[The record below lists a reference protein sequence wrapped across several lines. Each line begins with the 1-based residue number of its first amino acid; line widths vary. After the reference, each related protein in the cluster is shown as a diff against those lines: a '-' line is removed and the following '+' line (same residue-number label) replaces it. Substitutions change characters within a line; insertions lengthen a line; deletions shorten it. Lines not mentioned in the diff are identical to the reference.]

1 MLELCYAV
9 YASSGAQARPAGA
22 RTRRS
27 PVTLLRLALRSVKPY
42 WLWILLVVVFQTVG
56 VLAALYLPT
65 LNADIIDK
73 GVAKADVPVIWDLGK
88 IMLVISLGNIVA
100 LVAANF
106 FAARSA
112 MRVGKD
118 LRTTVFSKVSSFSPR
133 ELSEFG
139 TPSLITRSTNDV
151 QQVQMLVFFS
161 LNMLVQAPVTGI
173 GGVVL
178 ALRVEPG
185 MAWLIAVM
193 VPIMLVA
200 VGILI
205 ARAAPLFKQ
214 MQGKIDDINGVL
226 REQITG
232 IRVLRAF
239 VREDRERERYGVVND
254 QLTDLNRRIG
264 LLMILINPII
274 MFILNVSSVMVLLVA
289 APRID
294 SGQMEVGSITAFIA
308 YLMQILIAVM
318 MATFMTMMIPRAMVS
333 AERIS
338 AVLDTE
344 TSVVQRTDG
353 VREIE
358 GPIEL
363 TFEDVSFTYPGAERP
378 VLQGIS
384 FSARAGQTVAIIGG
398 TGAGKTTL
406 INLVPRLMDASEGRV
421 LLNGHDVRDLD
432 ARVLWE
438 RVGLVPQRPYLFSGT
453 VASNLRFGNPSADEQ
468 ELWHAL
474 TVAQGR
480 DFVASMPTELE
491 SPIAQGGTNVSGGQ
505 RQRLCIAR
513 ALAATPSL
521 YLFDDSFSALDLT
534 TDAKL
539 RAALAPET
547 RDALVLIVAQRVT
560 TITNADLILVLDNG
574 RIVDQGTHSELLETS
589 ETYQEIVRSQGVE
602 EEVA

>member
-1 MLELCYAV
+1 
-9 YASSGAQARPAGA
+9 
-22 RTRRS
+22 
-27 PVTLLRLALRSVKPY
+27 VTLLRLVLGGLKPY
-42 WLWILLVVVFQTVG
+42 WIQVLLVVLLQIVG

-65 LNADIIDK
+65 LNADIIDD
-73 GVAKADVPVIWDLGK
+73 GVAKADVPVIWELGRL
-88 IMLVISLGNIVA
+88 MLLISLGNIIA

-106 FAARSA
+106 FSARSA
-112 MRVGKD
+112 MRVGRD
-118 LRTTVFSKVSSFSPR
+118 LRSTVFRRVNSFSPR
-133 ELSEFG
+133 ELAEFG

-173 GGVVL
+173 GGVIL

-193 VPIMLVA
+193 VPVMLIA

-239 VREDRERERYGVVND
+239 VREDRERERYGEVNHE
-254 QLTDLNRRIG
+254 LTELNRRIG

-274 MFILNVSSVMVLLVA
+274 MFILNISSVLVLLVA

-294 SGQMEVGSITAFIA
+294 AGQMEIGSITAFIA

-318 MATFMTMMIPRAMVS
+318 IPRAMVS
-333 AERIS
+333 AERITE
-338 AVLDTE
+338 VLGTE
-344 TSVVQRTDG
+344 TSVRQRTDG

-378 VLQGIS
+378 VLEGIS

-406 INLVPRLMDASEGRV
+406 INLVPRLMDATEGRV

-432 ARVLWE
+432 ARVLWD

-453 VASNLRFGNPSADEQ
+453 VASNLRFGSPEADEQ
-468 ELWHAL
+468 QLWHAL

-480 DFVASMPTELE
+480 DFVAAMPEQLD

-513 ALAATPSL
+513 ALAAQPSL

-534 TDAKL
+534 TDARL
-539 RAALAPET
+539 RAALVPET
-547 RDALVLIVAQRVT
+547 RDALQLVVAQRVS
-560 TITNADLILVLDNG
+560 TITSADLILVLDNG
-574 RIVDQGTHSELLETS
+574 RIVDQGTHLELLEGS
-589 ETYQEIVRSQGVE
+589 ETYREILRSQGVE

>member
-1 MLELCYAV
+1 M
-9 YASSGAQARPAGA
+9 
-22 RTRRS
+22 
-27 PVTLLRLALRSVKPY
+27 TLLRLVLGNLRPY
-42 WLWILLVVVFQTVG
+42 WIWVLLVVVLQIAG

-65 LNADIIDK
+65 LNADIIDD
-73 GVAKADVPVIWDLGK
+73 GVAKADVPVIWRLGR
-88 IMLVISLGNIVA
+88 IMLVISLVNILA
-100 LVAANF
+100 LIGANF

-112 MRVGKD
+112 MRVGQD
-118 LRTTVFSKVSSFSPR
+118 LRSKVFARVNSFSPR
-133 ELSEFG
+133 ELGRFG

-193 VPIMLVA
+193 VPVMLIA
-200 VGILI
+200 VGMLI
-205 ARAAPLFKQ
+205 VRAAPLFKQ

-239 VREDRERERYGVVND
+239 VREDRERERYETVNHE
-254 QLTDLNRRIG
+254 LTELNRRIG

-274 MFILNVSSVMVLLVA
+274 MFILNISSVAVLAVA

-294 SGQMEVGSITAFIA
+294 DGQMEIGSITAFIA

-333 AERIS
+333 ADRITE
-338 AVLDTE
+338 VLETE

-353 VREIE
+353 VRALE

-378 VLQGIS
+378 VLEGIS
-384 FSARAGQTVAIIGG
+384 FSARAGETVAIIGG

-406 INLVPRLMDASEGRV
+406 VNLVPRLMDASEGRV

-432 ARVLWE
+432 ARVLWD
-438 RVGLVPQRPYLFSGT
+438 RVGLVPQRPFLFSGDI
-453 VASNLRFGNPSADEQ
+453 ASNLRFGNPEADEQ
-468 ELWHAL
+468 QLWHAL

-480 DFVASMPTELE
+480 DFVASMPEQLD

-513 ALAATPSL
+513 ALVAEPSL
-521 YLFDDSFSALDLT
+521 FLFDDSFSALDLT
-534 TDAKL
+534 TDARL
-539 RAALAPET
+539 RSALAPET
-547 RDALVLIVAQRVT
+547 RDALVLIVAQRVS
-560 TITNADLILVLDNG
+560 TITSADLILVMDNG
-574 RIVDQGTHSELLETS
+574 RIVDQGTHAELLERS

>member
-1 MLELCYAV
+1 M
-9 YASSGAQARPAGA
+9 
-22 RTRRS
+22 
-27 PVTLLRLALRSVKPY
+27 TLLRLVLRGLKPY
-42 WLWILLVVVFQTVG
+42 WIWVLLVVLFQIVG

-65 LNADIIDK
+65 LNANIIDD
-73 GVAKADVPVIWDLGK
+73 GVAKADVDVIWDLGK
-88 IMLVISLGNIVA
+88 LMLLISLGNIIA

-106 FAARSA
+106 FSARSA

-118 LRTTVFSKVSSFSPR
+118 LRSKVFGRVHSFSPR
-133 ELSEFG
+133 ELAEFG

-151 QQVQMLVFFS
+151 QQVQMLVFFT

-205 ARAAPLFKQ
+205 LRAAPLFKQ

-239 VREDRERERYGVVND
+239 VREDRERERYEVVNTE
-254 QLTDLNRRIG
+254 LTDLNWRIG
-264 LLMILINPII
+264 RLMILINPII
-274 MFILNVSSVMVLLVA
+274 MFILNISSVLVLLVA

-333 AERIS
+333 AERITE
-338 AVLDTE
+338 VLETE
-344 TSVVQRTDG
+344 TSVRQRTDG
-353 VREIE
+353 IREVE
-358 GPIEL
+358 GPVEL
-363 TFEDVSFTYPGAERP
+363 TFQDVSFTYPGAERP
-378 VLQGIS
+378 VLEDIS
-384 FSARAGQTVAIIGG
+384 FTARAGQTVAIIGG

-406 INLVPRLMDASEGRV
+406 LNLIPRLMDVSEGQV
-421 LLNGHDVRDLD
+421 LLNGHDVREFD
-432 ARVLWE
+432 AHVLWDT
-438 RVGLVPQRPYLFSGT
+438 VGLVPQRPYLFSGT
-453 VASNLRFGNPSADEQ
+453 VASNLRFGRPDADEQ

-480 DFVASMPTELE
+480 DFVAAMPDQLE
-491 SPIAQGGTNVSGGQ
+491 SVIAQGGTNVSGGQ

-513 ALAATPSL
+513 ALAAKPSL
-521 YLFDDSFSALDLT
+521 YLFDDSFSALDLA

-539 RAALAPET
+539 RAALVPET
-547 RDALVLIVAQRVT
+547 RDALMVVVAQRVS
-560 TITNADLILVLDNG
+560 TITSADLILVLDNG
-574 RIVDQGTHSELLETS
+574 RIVGQGTHTELLESS

>member
-1 MLELCYAV
+1 M
-9 YASSGAQARPAGA
+9 
-22 RTRRS
+22 
-27 PVTLLRLALRSVKPY
+27 
-42 WLWILLVVVFQTVG
+42 
-56 VLAALYLPT
+56 LAALSLPT
-65 LNADIIDK
+65 INAYMNEDGNSKGDI
-73 GVAKADVPVIWDLGK
+73 PTIWRLGGY
-88 IMLVISLGNIVA
+88 MLVVTVGTIVA
-100 LVAANF
+100 VIAANY

-112 MRVGKD
+112 MRIGKD
-118 LRTTVFSKVSSFSPR
+118 LSSTVFSQVASFSPR
-133 ELSEFG
+133 ELAEFG
-139 TPSLITRSTNDV
+139 TPSLITRSNNDV
-151 QQVQMLVFFS
+151 QQVQMLTFFA
-161 LNMLVQAPVTGI
+161 MKFLVQAPITGI
-173 GGVVL
+173 GGIVL
-178 ALRVEPG
+178 ALSVEPG
-185 MAWLIAVM
+185 LAWLIAVM
-193 VPIMLVA
+193 VPVMLVA

-205 ARAAPLFKQ
+205 FRAAPLFKQ
-214 MQGKIDDINGVL
+214 MQGKIDDINSVL

-239 VREDRERERYGVVND
+239 VREDRERERYGVVNG
-254 QLTDLNRRIG
+254 QVTDLNRRIG

-338 AVLDTE
+338 EVLDTE
-344 TSVVQRTDG
+344 TSVHQRTDG
-353 VREIE
+353 VRDID
-358 GPIEL
+358 GPVEL

-378 VLQGIS
+378 VLENIS

-432 ARVLWE
+432 ARVLWD

-453 VASNLRFGNPSADEQ
+453 VASNLRFGNPSADDEQ
-468 ELWHAL
+468 LWHAL

-480 DFVASMPTELE
+480 DFVASMPTALD

-539 RAALAPET
+539 RAALVPET
-547 RDALVLIVAQRVT
+547 RDALMLIVAQRVS
-560 TITNADLILVLDNG
+560 TITGADLILVLDNG
-574 RIVDQGTHSELLETS
+574 RIVAQGTHGELLESS

>member
-1 MLELCYAV
+1 M
-9 YASSGAQARPAGA
+9 
-22 RTRRS
+22 
-27 PVTLLRLALRSVKPY
+27 TLLRLVLGGLKPY
-42 WLWILLVVVFQTVG
+42 VIWVLLVVLFQIAG

-65 LNADIIDK
+65 LNADIIDD
-73 GVAKADVPVIWDLGK
+73 GVAKADVPVIWELGR
-88 IMLVISLGNIVA
+88 IMLVISLGNIIA

-118 LRTTVFSKVSSFSPR
+118 LRQAVFRRVNSFSPR
-133 ELSEFG
+133 ELAEFG
-139 TPSLITRSTNDV
+139 TPSLVTRSTNDV
-151 QQVQMLVFFS
+151 QQVQMLIFFS

-173 GGVVL
+173 GGMIL

-193 VPIMLVA
+193 VPVMLVA
-200 VGILI
+200 VGLLI

-239 VREDRERERYGVVND
+239 VREDRERERYAVVNG
-254 QLTDLNRRIG
+254 QLTDLNWRIG
-264 LLMILINPII
+264 RLMILINPII
-274 MFILNVSSVMVLLVA
+274 MFILNISSVLVLLVA

-294 SGQMEVGSITAFIA
+294 SGQMEIGSITAFIA

-333 AERIS
+333 AERITE
-338 AVLDTE
+338 VLETE
-344 TSVVQRTDG
+344 TSVHQRTDG
-353 VREIE
+353 IREIE

-378 VLQGIS
+378 VLQDIS
-384 FSARAGQTVAIIGG
+384 FTARAGQTVAIIGG

-432 ARVLWE
+432 ARVLWDT
-438 RVGLVPQRPYLFSGT
+438 VGLVPQRPYLFSGT
-453 VASNLRFGNPSADEQ
+453 VASNLRFGNPEADEQ
-468 ELWHAL
+468 QLWHAL

-480 DFVASMPTELE
+480 DFVAAMPEQLA

-513 ALAATPSL
+513 ALAARPRL

-539 RAALAPET
+539 RAALVPET
-547 RDALVLIVAQRVT
+547 REALQLVVAQRVS
-560 TITNADLILVLDNG
+560 TITGADLILVLDNG
-574 RIVDQGTHSELLETS
+574 RIVDQGTHAELLEGS

>member
-1 MLELCYAV
+1 M
-9 YASSGAQARPAGA
+9 
-22 RTRRS
+22 
-27 PVTLLRLALRSVKPY
+27 TLLRLVLRGLKPY
-42 WLWILLVVVFQTVG
+42 WIWVLLVVLFQIVG

-65 LNADIIDK
+65 LNADIIDD
-73 GVAKADVPVIWDLGK
+73 GVAKADVDVIWDLGK
-88 IMLVISLGNIVA
+88 LMLLISLGNIIA

-106 FAARSA
+106 FSARSA

-118 LRTTVFSKVSSFSPR
+118 LRSKVFGRVHSFSPR
-133 ELSEFG
+133 ELAEFG

-151 QQVQMLVFFS
+151 QQVQMLVFFT

-205 ARAAPLFKQ
+205 LRAAPLFKQ

-239 VREDRERERYGVVND
+239 VREDRERERYELVNTE
-254 QLTDLNRRIG
+254 LTDLNWRIG
-264 LLMILINPII
+264 RLMILINPII
-274 MFILNVSSVMVLLVA
+274 MFILNISSVLVLLVA

-333 AERIS
+333 AERITE
-338 AVLDTE
+338 VLETE
-344 TSVVQRTDG
+344 TSVRQRTDG
-353 VREIE
+353 IREVE
-358 GPIEL
+358 GPVEL
-363 TFEDVSFTYPGAERP
+363 TFQDVSFTYPGAERP
-378 VLQGIS
+378 VLEDIS
-384 FSARAGQTVAIIGG
+384 FTARAGQTVAIIGG

-406 INLVPRLMDASEGRV
+406 LNLIPRLMDVSEGQV

-432 ARVLWE
+432 AHVLWDT
-438 RVGLVPQRPYLFSGT
+438 VGLVPQRPYLFSGT
-453 VASNLRFGNPSADEQ
+453 VASNLRFGRPDADEQ

-480 DFVASMPTELE
+480 DFVAAMPDQLE
-491 SPIAQGGTNVSGGQ
+491 SVIAQGGTNVSGGQ

-513 ALAATPSL
+513 ALAAKPSL

-539 RAALAPET
+539 RAALVPET
-547 RDALVLIVAQRVT
+547 RDALMVVVAQRVS
-560 TITNADLILVLDNG
+560 TITSADLILVLDNG
-574 RIVDQGTHSELLETS
+574 RIVGQGTHTELLESS

>member
-1 MLELCYAV
+1 M
-9 YASSGAQARPAGA
+9 
-22 RTRRS
+22 
-27 PVTLLRLALRSVKPY
+27 TLLRLVLGGLKPY
-42 WLWILLVVVFQTVG
+42 VIWVLLVVLFQIAG

-65 LNADIIDK
+65 LNADIIDD
-73 GVAKADVPVIWDLGK
+73 GVAKADVPVIWELGR
-88 IMLVISLGNIVA
+88 IMLVISLGNIIA

-118 LRTTVFSKVSSFSPR
+118 LRQAVFRRVNSFSPR
-133 ELSEFG
+133 ELAEFG
-139 TPSLITRSTNDV
+139 TPSLVTRSTNDV
-151 QQVQMLVFFS
+151 QQVQMLIFFS

-173 GGVVL
+173 GGMIL

-193 VPIMLVA
+193 VPVMLVA
-200 VGILI
+200 VGLLI

-239 VREDRERERYGVVND
+239 VREDRERERYAVVNGE
-254 QLTDLNRRIG
+254 LTDLNWRIG
-264 LLMILINPII
+264 RLMILINPII
-274 MFILNVSSVMVLLVA
+274 MFILNMSSVLVLLVA

-294 SGQMEVGSITAFIA
+294 SGQMEIGSITAFIA

-333 AERIS
+333 AERITE
-338 AVLDTE
+338 VLETE
-344 TSVVQRTDG
+344 TSVHQRTDG
-353 VREIE
+353 IREIE

-378 VLQGIS
+378 VLQDIS
-384 FSARAGQTVAIIGG
+384 FTARAGQTVAIIGG

-406 INLVPRLMDASEGRV
+406 INLVPRLMDATEGRV
-421 LLNGHDVRDLD
+421 LLIGNDVRDLD
-432 ARVLWE
+432 ARVLWD

-453 VASNLRFGNPSADEQ
+453 VATNLRFGNPDADEQ

-480 DFVASMPTELE
+480 DFVAAMPEQLD

-513 ALAATPSL
+513 ALAAKPSL

-534 TDAKL
+534 TDARL
-539 RAALAPET
+539 RAALVPET
-547 RDALVLIVAQRVT
+547 RDALQLVVAQRVS
-560 TITNADLILVLDNG
+560 TITGADLILVLDNG
-574 RIVDQGTHSELLETS
+574 RIVGQGTHAELLESS
-589 ETYQEIVRSQGVE
+589 ETYREIVRSQGVE

>member
-1 MLELCYAV
+1 M
-9 YASSGAQARPAGA
+9 
-22 RTRRS
+22 
-27 PVTLLRLALRSVKPY
+27 TLLRMVLRSLKPY
-42 WLWILLVVVFQTVG
+42 WLWIVLVVLFQIAG

-65 LNADIIDK
+65 LNADIIDD
-73 GVAKADVPVIWDLGK
+73 GVAKADVPVIWQLGRL
-88 IMLVISLGNIVA
+88 MLLISLGNIVA
-100 LVAANF
+100 LVLANYF
-106 FAARSA
+106 SARSA
-112 MRVGKD
+112 MNVGRD
-118 LRTTVFSKVSSFSPR
+118 LRSQVFARVNSFSPR
-133 ELSEFG
+133 ELGEFG

-173 GGVVL
+173 GGVIL

-193 VPIMLVA
+193 VPVMLVA

-205 ARAAPLFKQ
+205 FRAAPLFKQ

-239 VREDRERERYGVVND
+239 VREDRERERYAVVND

-274 MFILNVSSVMVLLVA
+274 MFILNISSVMVLLVA

-333 AERIS
+333 AERITE
-338 AVLDTE
+338 VLETE

-353 VREIE
+353 IRELS
-358 GPIEL
+358 GRLEL

-378 VLQGIS
+378 VLEDIS
-384 FSARAGQTVAIIGG
+384 FTARAGQTVAIIGG

-406 INLVPRLMDASEGRV
+406 LNLVPRLMDTTTGRV
-421 LLNGHDVRDLD
+421 LLNGEDVRDLD
-432 ARVLWE
+432 ARVLWD

-453 VASNLRFGNPSADEQ
+453 VASNLRFGDPSADEQ
-468 ELWHAL
+468 ALWHAL

-480 DFVASMPTELE
+480 DFVAAMPTQLD

-513 ALAATPSL
+513 ALVARPSL

-547 RDALVLIVAQRVT
+547 EDALVLIVAQRVS
-560 TITNADLILVLDNG
+560 TITSADLILVLDNG
-574 RIVDQGTHSELLETS
+574 RIVAQGTHAELLESS

>member
-1 MLELCYAV
+1 M
-9 YASSGAQARPAGA
+9 
-22 RTRRS
+22 
-27 PVTLLRLALRSVKPY
+27 TLLRLVLGGLKPY
-42 WLWILLVVVFQTVG
+42 VIWVLLVVLFQIAG

-65 LNADIIDK
+65 LNADIIDD
-73 GVAKADVPVIWDLGK
+73 GVAKADVPVIWELGR
-88 IMLVISLGNIVA
+88 IMLVISLGNIIA

-118 LRTTVFSKVSSFSPR
+118 LRQAVFRRVNSFSPR
-133 ELSEFG
+133 ELAEFG
-139 TPSLITRSTNDV
+139 TPSLVTRSTNDV
-151 QQVQMLVFFS
+151 QQVQMLIFFS

-173 GGVVL
+173 GGMIL

-193 VPIMLVA
+193 VPVMLVA
-200 VGILI
+200 VGLLI

-226 REQITG
+226 REQLPG

-239 VREDRERERYGVVND
+239 VREDRERERYAVVNGE
-254 QLTDLNRRIG
+254 LTELNRRIG

-274 MFILNVSSVMVLLVA
+274 MFILNMSSVLVLLVA

-294 SGQMEVGSITAFIA
+294 SGQMEIGSITAFIA

-333 AERIS
+333 AERIT
-338 AVLDTE
+338 AVLETE
-344 TSVVQRTDG
+344 TSVHQRTDG
-353 VREIE
+353 IRRLE
-358 GPIEL
+358 GPLEL

-378 VLQGIS
+378 VLEHIS
-384 FSARAGQTVAIIGG
+384 FTARAGQTVAIIGG

-421 LLNGHDVRDLD
+421 LLNGRDVRDLD
-432 ARVLWE
+432 ARVLWDT
-438 RVGLVPQRPYLFSGT
+438 VGLVPQRPYLFSGT
-453 VASNLRFGNPSADEQ
+453 VASNLRFGNPEADEQ
-468 ELWHAL
+468 QLWHAL

-480 DFVASMPTELE
+480 DFVAAMPEQLA

-513 ALAATPSL
+513 ALAAKPSL

-534 TDAKL
+534 TDARL
-539 RAALAPET
+539 RAALVPET
-547 RDALVLIVAQRVT
+547 RDALQLVVAQRVS
-560 TITNADLILVLDNG
+560 TITGADLILVLDNG
-574 RIVDQGTHSELLETS
+574 RIVGQGTHAELLESS
-589 ETYQEIVRSQGVE
+589 ETYREIVRSQGVE

>member
-1 MLELCYAV
+1 M
-9 YASSGAQARPAGA
+9 
-22 RTRRS
+22 
-27 PVTLLRLALRSVKPY
+27 TLLRLVLRGLKPY
-42 WLWILLVVVFQTVG
+42 WIWVLMVVLFQIVG

-65 LNADIIDK
+65 LNADIIDD
-73 GVAKADVPVIWDLGK
+73 GVAKADVPVIWELGQL
-88 IMLVISLGNIVA
+88 MLLISFGNIIA

-112 MRVGKD
+112 MRTGKD
-118 LRTTVFSKVSSFSPR
+118 LRSEVFAKVSSFSPR
-133 ELSEFG
+133 ELAEFG

-151 QQVQMLVFFS
+151 QQVQMLIFFS

-173 GGVVL
+173 GGMIL

-193 VPIMLVA
+193 VPVMLLA
-200 VGILI
+200 VGMLI
-205 ARAAPLFKQ
+205 VRAAPLFKQ

-239 VREDRERERYGVVND
+239 VREDRERERYGVVNHE
-254 QLTDLNRRIG
+254 LTDLNRRIG

-289 APRID
+289 APRIEA
-294 SGQMEVGSITAFIA
+294 GQMEIGSITAFIA

-333 AERIS
+333 ADRITEALS
-338 AVLDTE
+338 TE
-344 TSVVQRTDG
+344 TSVHQRTDG
-353 VREIE
+353 IREIE
-358 GPIEL
+358 GPVEL
-363 TFEDVSFTYPGAERP
+363 TFDRVSFTYPGAERP
-378 VLQGIS
+378 VLEDIS
-384 FSARAGQTVAIIGG
+384 FTARAGQTVAIIGG

-406 INLVPRLMDASEGRV
+406 INLVPRLMDVSEGRV
-421 LLNGHDVRDLD
+421 LLNGHDVRELD
-432 ARVLWE
+432 ARVLWD

-453 VASNLRFGNPSADEQ
+453 VASNLRFGDPSADEQ

-480 DFVASMPTELE
+480 DFVASMPLELE

-513 ALAATPSL
+513 ALVARPSL

-534 TDAKL
+534 TDARL
-539 RAALAPET
+539 RAALAPEVE
-547 RDALVLIVAQRVT
+547 DALMLVVAQRVS
-560 TITNADLILVLDNG
+560 TITSADLILVLDNG
-574 RIVDQGTHSELLETS
+574 RIVGQGTHPELLESS
-589 ETYQEIVRSQGVE
+589 ETYREIVRSQGVE
-602 EEVA
+602 EEVS

>member
-1 MLELCYAV
+1 M
-9 YASSGAQARPAGA
+9 P
-22 RTRRS
+22 
-27 PVTLLRLALRSVKPY
+27 LLRLVLRSLRPY
-42 WLWILLVVVFQTVG
+42 WLWIALVVVFQIIG
-56 VLAALYLPT
+56 VLASLYLPT
-65 LNADIIDK
+65 LNADIIDD
-73 GVAKADVPVIWDLGK
+73 GVAKADVDRIWELGR
-88 IMLVISLGNIVA
+88 IMLVISLGYIVA

-106 FAARSA
+106 FSARSA
-112 MRVGKD
+112 MRVGQD
-118 LRTTVFSKVSSFSPR
+118 LRRKVFGQVATFSPR
-133 ELSEFG
+133 EMDRFG

-161 LNMLVQAPVTGI
+161 LNFLVQAPVTGI

-193 VPIMLVA
+193 VPVMLLA
-200 VGILI
+200 VGFII
-205 ARAAPLFKQ
+205 ARAAPLFRR
-214 MQGKIDDINGVL
+214 MQGVIDQINGVL

-254 QLTDLNRRIG
+254 EVTDLNRRIG
-264 LLMILINPII
+264 LLMITMQPII
-274 MFILNVSSVMVLLVA
+274 MLILNMSTVLVLLVA

-294 SGQMEVGSITAFIA
+294 SGEMEVGSITAFIA

-318 MATFMTMMIPRAMVS
+318 MATFMTMMVPRAMVS
-333 AERIS
+333 AERIGE
-338 AVLDTE
+338 VLE
-344 TSVVQRTDG
+344 TSTTVVQREDG
-353 VREIE
+353 VRELS
-358 GPIEL
+358 GPLEL

-378 VLQGIS
+378 VLENIS

-406 INLVPRLMDASEGRV
+406 VNLVPRLSDVTSGRV
-421 LLNGHDVRDLD
+421 LLGGVDIRELD
-432 ARVLWE
+432 AQVLSD
-438 RVGLVPQRPYLFSGT
+438 RIGLIPQRPYLFSGT
-453 VASNLRFGNPSADEQ
+453 VGSNLRFGNPEASDE

-480 DFVASMPTELE
+480 DFVAAMPQELD

-513 ALAATPSL
+513 ALAAKPSI

-534 TDAKL
+534 TDARL
-539 RAALAPET
+539 RTALAPET

-560 TITNADLILVLDNG
+560 TITGADLILVLEHG
-574 RIVDQGTHSELLETS
+574 RVVAQGTHAELLEGS
-589 ETYQEIVRSQGVE
+589 ETYREIVRSQGVE

>member
-1 MLELCYAV
+1 M
-9 YASSGAQARPAGA
+9 P
-22 RTRRS
+22 
-27 PVTLLRLALRSVKPY
+27 LLRLVLRSLRPY
-42 WLWILLVVVFQTVG
+42 WLWIALVVVFQIIG
-56 VLAALYLPT
+56 VLASLYLPT
-65 LNADIIDK
+65 LNADIIDD
-73 GVAKADVPVIWDLGK
+73 GVAKADVDRIWELGR
-88 IMLVISLGNIVA
+88 IMLVISLGYIVA

-106 FAARSA
+106 FSARSA
-112 MRVGKD
+112 MRVGQD
-118 LRTTVFSKVSSFSPR
+118 LRRKVFGQVATFSPR
-133 ELSEFG
+133 EMDRFG

-161 LNMLVQAPVTGI
+161 LNFLVQAPVTGI

-193 VPIMLVA
+193 VPVMLLA
-200 VGILI
+200 VGFII
-205 ARAAPLFKQ
+205 ARAAPLFRR
-214 MQGKIDDINGVL
+214 MQGVIDQINGVL

-254 QLTDLNRRIG
+254 EVTDLNRRIG
-264 LLMILINPII
+264 LLMITMQPII
-274 MFILNVSSVMVLLVA
+274 MLILNMSTVLVLLVA

-318 MATFMTMMIPRAMVS
+318 MATFMTMMVPRAMVS
-333 AERIS
+333 AERIGE
-338 AVLDTE
+338 VLE
-344 TSVVQRTDG
+344 TTTTVVQREDG
-353 VREIE
+353 VRELS
-358 GPIEL
+358 GPLEL

-378 VLQGIS
+378 VLEDIS

-406 INLVPRLMDASEGRV
+406 VNLVPRLSDVTSGRV
-421 LLNGHDVRDLD
+421 LLGGVDIRELD
-432 ARVLWE
+432 AQVLWD
-438 RVGLVPQRPYLFSGT
+438 RIGLVPQRPYLFSGT
-453 VASNLRFGNPSADEQ
+453 VASNLRFGSPEASDE

-480 DFVASMPTELE
+480 DFVAAMPQELD

-513 ALAATPSL
+513 ALAAKPSI

-534 TDAKL
+534 TDARL
-539 RAALAPET
+539 RTALAPET

-560 TITNADLILVLDNG
+560 TITGADLILVLEHG
-574 RIVDQGTHSELLETS
+574 RVVAQGTHAELLEGS
-589 ETYQEIVRSQGVE
+589 ETYREIVRSQGVE

>member
-1 MLELCYAV
+1 M
-9 YASSGAQARPAGA
+9 P
-22 RTRRS
+22 
-27 PVTLLRLALRSVKPY
+27 LLRLVLRSLRPY
-42 WLWILLVVVFQTVG
+42 WLWIALVVVFQIIG
-56 VLAALYLPT
+56 VLASLYLPT
-65 LNADIIDK
+65 LNADIIDD
-73 GVAKADVPVIWDLGK
+73 GVAKADVDRIWELGR
-88 IMLVISLGNIVA
+88 IMLVISLGYIVA

-106 FAARSA
+106 FSARSA
-112 MRVGKD
+112 MCVGQD
-118 LRTTVFSKVSSFSPR
+118 LRRKVFGQVATFSPR
-133 ELSEFG
+133 EMDRFG

-161 LNMLVQAPVTGI
+161 LNFLVQAPVTGI

-193 VPIMLVA
+193 VPVMLLA
-200 VGILI
+200 VGFII
-205 ARAAPLFKQ
+205 ARAAPLFRR
-214 MQGKIDDINGVL
+214 MQGVIDQINGVL

-254 QLTDLNRRIG
+254 EVTDLNRRIG
-264 LLMILINPII
+264 LLMITMQPII
-274 MFILNVSSVMVLLVA
+274 MLILNMSTVVVLLVA

-318 MATFMTMMIPRAMVS
+318 MATFMTMMVPRAMVS
-333 AERIS
+333 AERIGE
-338 AVLDTE
+338 VLE
-344 TSVVQRTDG
+344 TTTTVVQREDG
-353 VREIE
+353 VRELS
-358 GPIEL
+358 GPLEL

-378 VLQGIS
+378 VLENIS

-406 INLVPRLMDASEGRV
+406 VNLVPRLSDVTSGRV
-421 LLNGHDVRDLD
+421 LLGGVDIRELD
-432 ARVLWE
+432 AQVLWD
-438 RVGLVPQRPYLFSGT
+438 RIGLVPQRPYLFSGT
-453 VASNLRFGNPSADEQ
+453 VGSNLRFGNPEASDE

-480 DFVASMPTELE
+480 DFVAAMPQELD

-513 ALAATPSL
+513 ALAAKPSV

-534 TDAKL
+534 TDARL
-539 RAALAPET
+539 RTALAPET

-560 TITNADLILVLDNG
+560 TITGADLILVLEHG
-574 RIVDQGTHSELLETS
+574 RVVAQGTHAELLEGS
-589 ETYQEIVRSQGVE
+589 ETYREIVRSQGVE